1 MQVYLCRHIKTN
13 GLQCRGAALSNSV
26 FCYFHSRL
34 HNSHELYRN
43 KVHFQSAQIPH
54 PRFLQL
60 PAVEDRESA
69 QLAISCVIN
78 ALATGCITPKEAN
91 SLFYGLQL
99 AAANARGLRIVRRP
113 TQIVRDVYKEPWV
126 SIPDA
131 SPDIAPPGRTC
142 EIDDPATPA
151 EIPVTTGA
159 PGSTVSSSTLG
170 LPPTETPAPVE
181 THLPEEP
188 AQPTTDNEQRTIGN
202 EERSTAPEKPAT
214 HLIPLLSILHHLA
227 QREEPTVTSA
237 PALILTDIQAVSN
250 NHQPT
255 TSNPC
260 LRSKTW
266 GTRLGGVIRL
276 GAPGWSDGV
285 GATDNEWA
293 TDPTFSPILAAIQAV
308 AAHTCPNLEPR
319 TSNLEPPSIPFS
331 NNIAAT
337 PYNKEND
344 FDQSGLPAS
353 SCHVLLPG

>member
-1 MQVYLCRHIKTN
+1 MQVDLCRHIKTN
-13 GLQCRGAALSNSV
+13 GLQCRGAALCNSV

-142 EIDDPATPA
+142 EIADPA
-151 EIPVTTGA
+151 EIPVTGA

-170 LPPTETPAPVE
+170 LPPTETPAPIE

-188 AQPTTDNEQRTIGN
+188 AQPTTDNEEPTPN
-202 EERSTAPEKPAT
+202 TEKPTTPPVVDLCA
-214 HLIPLLSILHHLA
+214 
-227 QREEPTVTSA
+227 V
-237 PALILTDIQAVSN
+237 AVSN
-250 NHQPT
+250 EST
-255 TSNPC
+255 TATTAITYRTHRKNCAGPKSRPQRLEQAAGKTPCC
-260 LRSKTW
+260 LRA
-266 GTRLGGVIRL
+266 RLVAQGFSL
-276 GAPGWSDGV
+276 GSPCRKRRKRAEGPSYTNMGRSPMLV
-285 GATDNEWA
+285 RKKFMRAA
-293 TDPTFSPILAAIQAV
+293 SPTYKRFG
-308 AAHTCPNLEPR
+308 
-319 TSNLEPPSIPFS
+319 
-331 NNIAAT
+331 
-337 PYNKEND
+337 Y
-344 FDQSGLPAS
+344 
-353 SCHVLLPG
+353 

>member
-43 KVHFQSAQIPH
+43 KFHFQSAQIPH

-78 ALATGCITPKEAN
+78 ALATGCLTPKEAN

-99 AAANARGLRIVRRP
+99 ASANARGLRIVRRP

-151 EIPVTTGA
+151 EIPTTGA

-188 AQPTTDNEQRTIGN
+188 AQRTPNTEKPTDTKE
-202 EERSTAPEKPAT
+202 PAT

-227 QREEPTVTSA
+227 QREEPATTPA
-237 PALILTDIQAVSN
+237 PALILTDIQAVSDN
-250 NHQPT
+250 QQPT

-260 LRSKTW
+260 LKSETW
-266 GTRLGGVIRL
+266 GTRIGGVIRL
-276 GAPGWSDGV
+276 GAPAMNGARELGWWV
-285 GATDNEWA
+285 ETGAGWA
-293 TDPTFSPILAAIQAV
+293 VSVDPLIAIK
-308 AAHTCPNLEPR
+308 PR
-319 TSNLEPPSIPFS
+319 
-331 NNIAAT
+331 
-337 PYNKEND
+337 
-344 FDQSGLPAS
+344 
-353 SCHVLLPG
+353 

>member
-1 MQVYLCRHIKTN
+1 MQVDLCRHIKTN
-13 GLQCRGAALSNSV
+13 GLQCRGAALCNSV

-142 EIDDPATPA
+142 EIADPA
-151 EIPVTTGA
+151 EIPVTGA

-170 LPPTETPAPVE
+170 LPPTETPAPIE

-188 AQPTTDNEQRTIGN
+188 AQPTTDNEEPTPKNQQRLPSSTCAPSPCQMN
-202 EERSTAPEKPAT
+202 PQPRQPQLLTERTGKIVPGRRADPSGLNRLREKP
-214 HLIPLLSILHHLA
+214 H
-227 QREEPTVTSA
+227 
-237 PALILTDIQAVSN
+237 
-250 NHQPT
+250 
-255 TSNPC
+255 
-260 LRSKTW
+260 
-266 GTRLGGVIRL
+266 
-276 GAPGWSDGV
+276 
-285 GATDNEWA
+285 
-293 TDPTFSPILAAIQAV
+293 V
-308 AAHTCPNLEPR
+308 A
-319 TSNLEPPSIPFS
+319 
-331 NNIAAT
+331 
-337 PYNKEND
+337 
-344 FDQSGLPAS
+344 
-353 SCHVLLPG
+353 

>member
-1 MQVYLCRHIKTN
+1 MQVDLCRHIKTN
-13 GLQCRGAALSNSV
+13 GLQCRGAALCNSV

-78 ALATGCITPKEAN
+78 ALATGCLTPKQAN

-99 AAANARGLRIVRRP
+99 AAANARGLRIMRRP

-142 EIDDPATPA
+142 EIDDPAKIPA
-151 EIPVTTGA
+151 TGA

-170 LPPTETPAPVE
+170 LPPTETPAPIE
-181 THLPEEP
+181 THLSKEP
-188 AQPTTDNEQRTIGN
+188 AQPTTDNEERSTDNEEPTTDN
-202 EERSTAPEKPAT
+202 EERLTDPGKPAT

-227 QREEPTVTSA
+227 QPEQPATTPA
-237 PALILTDIQAVSN
+237 PALILTDIQAVSDN
-250 NHQPT
+250 QQPT

-260 LRSKTW
+260 LKSETW
-266 GTRLGGVIRL
+266 GTRIGGVIRL
-276 GAPGWSDGV
+276 GAPAMNGARELGWWV
-285 GATDNEWA
+285 ETGAGWA
-293 TDPTFSPILAAIQAV
+293 VSVDPLIAIK
-308 AAHTCPNLEPR
+308 PR
-319 TSNLEPPSIPFS
+319 
-331 NNIAAT
+331 
-337 PYNKEND
+337 
-344 FDQSGLPAS
+344 
-353 SCHVLLPG
+353 